1 MTYTHLNILAEGK
14 AEREFAKNVLTEHY
28 FKTKNITVDS
38 RCVATSRKSRGG
50 LINYAKF
57 KNDLLKWIKEEQQRQ
72 PYFSSMI
79 DLYALPND
87 FPKFEE
93 SLKITDAYQR
103 VVFLEK
109 ALFDDIAYPKFIP
122 YIQLHE
128 FEALLLANPAN
139 LLLEYPDK
147 TKAVKQLQEI
157 VKKHSNKPELVNTG
171 KHTSPSKRIIQVIPE
186 YESNK
191 VSVGVT
197 LAGIDDLVSPIEH
210 CKHFREWLEGITQL
224 IQQQTT

>member
-87 FPKFEE
+87 FPKF
-93 SLKITDAYQR
+93 SIS
-103 VVFLEK
+103 F
-109 ALFDDIAYPKFIP
+109 
-122 YIQLHE
+122 
-128 FEALLLANPAN
+128 
-139 LLLEYPDK
+139 
-147 TKAVKQLQEI
+147 
-157 VKKHSNKPELVNTG
+157 
-171 KHTSPSKRIIQVIPE
+171 
-186 YESNK
+186 
-191 VSVGVT
+191 
-197 LAGIDDLVSPIEH
+197 
-210 CKHFREWLEGITQL
+210 
-224 IQQQTT
+224 